1 LENYFQNSDVGMTK
15 DQYFEMC
22 EMLNSEP
29 VDSEIPVEFDDLL
42 DIVQQALELY
52 SYLPDR
58 WEGMSATFMGKDYSI
73 VFSLFDTY
81 EITEKTEQRIMLKI
95 MSTTDRIRSDIIT
108 KKHKAQE
115 KKPSS

>member
-1 LENYFQNSDVGMTK
+1 
-15 DQYFEMC
+15 MC

-29 VDSEIPVEFDDLL
+29 VDSEIPIEFDDLL
-42 DIVQQALELY
+42 DITQQALEIY

-73 VFSLFDTY
+73 VFELFNVY
-81 EITEKTEQRIMLKI
+81 EILEKAEQRIMLKI
-95 MSTTDRIRSDIIT
+95 MSLTDKTRSDIIS
-108 KKHKAQE
+108 KKYKTQE